1 MTVEGTGKGSLVSA
15 MFLVAGC
22 CIGGGMLALPVATG
36 VLGLMP
42 SMLIMGL
49 CWAAMTATGLLLVEA
64 SLWFEEGAHVITM
77 VTRLLG
83 PIARG
88 VAWILYLYIGYASL
102 VAYTASGGDYIAST
116 VTCAGGISVSK
127 GLACTL
133 FALVFGSI
141 LYLGN
146 TLVGRIN
153 TILFI
158 GMIGAYAL
166 LVTVGIPEVQGE
178 LLRYQRWSGATLAFP
193 LMLTAFSFQT
203 IVPSLTPYL
212 DRNVRKLRVA
222 VAGGTTIAFGVYLL
236 WEVLILGIVPVE
248 GSNGLAAALEQGQAA
263 THFLSAAAES
273 PWVAQVAT
281 FFAFFALVTSFLAIA
296 MGLFDFLSDGLKI
309 PRRGKGELTLATMI
323 LLPTLYFAVFY
334 ERAFIVALD
343 TSGGL
348 GDTVLNGIFP
358 VMMVWAGRYSYFNH
372 SVPGLRGGR
381 PLLIL
386 LAAFYLFAFL
396 QEVLVLTGGI
406 QLIYDLTGTSDF

>member
-1 MTVEGTGKGSLVSA
+1 MTVEGTGKGSLLSA

-36 VLGLMP
+36 VLGLAP
-42 SMLIMGL
+42 SMLMMGL

-83 PIARG
+83 PVARG
-88 VAWILYLYIGYASL
+88 VAWLLYLYIGYASL
-102 VAYTASGGDYIAST
+102 VAYTAGGGDYIVAVVNST
-116 VTCAGGISVSK
+116 LGLSVSK
-127 GLACTL
+127 GVSCTL
-133 FALVFGSI
+133 FAVVFGSI

-146 TLVGRIN
+146 TLVGRVN

-158 GMIGAYAL
+158 GMIAAYAL
-166 LVTVGIPEVQGE
+166 LVTVGIPEVKGD
-178 LLRYQRWSGATLAFP
+178 LLRYQNWSGATLAFP
-193 LMLTAFSFQT
+193 LLLTAFSFQT

-212 DRNVRKLRVA
+212 NRNVRKLRAA
-222 VAGGTTIAFGVYLL
+222 VIGGTTIAFVVYSA

-248 GSNGLAAALEQGQAA
+248 GTNGLAAALEQGQAA

-309 PRRGKGELTLATMI
+309 PRKGTGELALAIII

-334 ERAFIVALD
+334 ERAFLFALD
-343 TSGGL
+343 TSGGV
-348 GDTVLNGIFP
+348 GDTILNGIFP
-358 VMMVWAGRYSYFNH
+358 VMMVWAGRYSFTYQT
-372 SVPGLRGGR
+372 VPGLRGGR
-381 PLLIL
+381 IIL
-386 LAAFYLFAFL
+386 LVLGAFYLFALL

-406 QLIYDLTGTSDF
+406 ELIYDLTGTSDF